1 MLHDMTSSAMLKLAG
16 ILTIAVLGLAG
27 RVAQAEPYLA
37 VYKGM
42 QCSGC
47 HSHPAGG
54 GMRNAYG
61 NAFAQSELAAQ
72 RVGAADAQFWTG
84 AVSKWLSVGANL
96 RADYHYTD
104 VPDNDVRS
112 EFAVQRGTF
121 YAEANVIAD
130 RLSIYV
136 DQQFAPGSSL
146 NREAYLRLRGGNG
159 KFSLVAG
166 QFFLPYGLR
175 FQDDTAFVRQVTAT
189 NFTNPDRGLQAIY
202 EAGPWSTQLSLTN
215 GSGGGTE
222 ANTGKQLSWV
232 AQFVRP
238 AWRAGASANVND
250 ADAGDREMGNVFAG
264 LRTGPLA
271 WLAEIDFI
279 RDDIPGGAR
288 RDALAAYLEAN
299 WLFRKGHNLK
309 FAYDYFDPDR
319 DVAEDHGVR
328 WSLLWEYSPMQ
339 FLQLRLGARV
349 YDAPPQ
355 DDFANRDEFFA
366 ELHGFF

>member
-1 MLHDMTSSAMLKLAG
+1 MREKYARLTLPNGRWWARAG
-16 ILTIAVLGLAG
+16 
-27 RVAQAEPYLA
+27 
-37 VYKGM
+37 K
-42 QCSGC
+42 
-47 HSHPAGG
+47 
-54 GMRNAYG
+54 
-61 NAFAQSELAAQ
+61 
-72 RVGAADAQFWTG
+72 
-84 AVSKWLSVGANL
+84 
-96 RADYHYTD
+96 
-104 VPDNDVRS
+104 
-112 EFAVQRGTF
+112 
-121 YAEANVIAD
+121 
-130 RLSIYV
+130 
-136 DQQFAPGSSL
+136 
-146 NREAYLRLRGGNG
+146 
-159 KFSLVAG
+159 
-166 QFFLPYGLR
+166 FFLPWGFRLEA
-175 FQDDTAFVRQVTAT
+175 DGAFVRQVSGINYNT
-189 NFTNPDRGLQAIY
+189 PDNGW
-202 EAGPWSTQLSLTN
+202 EAGYERGPWTAQLAVTR
-215 GSGGGTE
+215 GTAGGRE
-222 ANTGKQLSWV
+222 VDSGKQYSLRV
-232 AQFVRP
+232 ARVRP
-238 AWRAGASANVND
+238 TWRVGGSFNFND
-250 ADAGDREMGNVFAG
+250 AKVGDRQMQNVFAG